1 MSFFGLNNSKTFKP
15 KRSIPEGSKQAELK
29 KFAEATLGSGNLKL
43 AVELPQGEDLNEWLA
58 VNTVDFFNQIN
69 LLYGTITEFCTPQ
82 DCPIMSAGPKFEYH
96 WCDGVQFKK
105 PVKIICSRICG
116 LFNDMG
122 IGAVGRSDQDY
133 DGPIKLVRQD
143 VLLGVYEDG
152 FKRASTALFQ
162 TVWKSPVVPT
172 FALNHLRASITRVR
186 CMSSED
192 TSTNM
197 SPLFKAAIEEAKT
210 RTAQSKSPSTSTASS
225 TSADTADSASVDIH
239 AIFQSHARS
248 CQSSSVLYYR
258 KHASIPSKMNH
269 LARLI
274 RKMPITEAKDKWHSL
289 LNVAIKLGPRMPEGT
304 AKDKELRI
312 IANILRRKKL
322 YISLEDSKPIQRL
335 HPPWSRKPW
344 KYVTSP
350 RWTNPDRI
358 LIKKQ

>member
-1 MSFFGLNNSKTFKP
+1 MS
-15 KRSIPEGSKQAELK
+15 
-29 KFAEATLGSGNLKL
+29 
-43 AVELPQGEDLNEWLA
+43 
-58 VNTVDFFNQIN
+58 
-69 LLYGTITEFCTPQ
+69 
-82 DCPIMSAGPKFEYH
+82 
-96 WCDGVQFKK
+96 
-105 PVKIICSRICG
+105 CS
-116 LFNDMG
+116 
-122 IGAVGRSDQDY
+122 
-133 DGPIKLVRQD
+133 
-143 VLLGVYEDG
+143 VYMKMAS
-152 FKRASTALFQ
+152 KRASTALFQ

-239 AIFQSHARS
+239 AIFQSRTEAANR
-248 CQSSSVLYYR
+248 LPFFTTGNMR
-258 KHASIPSKMNH
+258 ASPQKMNH

-274 RKMPITEAKDKWHSL
+274 RKMPITEAKRQMAFTLKRRGISVVRL
-289 LNVAIKLGPRMPEGT
+289 LHRIECALRHNYNLNPDDFIIHQALVGKGTYLKRIRIHARGRFGVMHRPHAHIKIKLGPRMPEGT